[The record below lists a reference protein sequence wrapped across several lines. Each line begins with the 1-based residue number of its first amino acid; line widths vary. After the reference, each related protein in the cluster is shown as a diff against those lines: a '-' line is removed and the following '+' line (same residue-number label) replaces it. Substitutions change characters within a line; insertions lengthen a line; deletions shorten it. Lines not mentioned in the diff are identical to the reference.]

1 MTADGQDTP
10 GPERCSSCGSAELT
24 RLPMVLTDGTD
35 VLFVSC
41 QVCEGRE
48 WLTVSDGDWTSL
60 PIETV
65 LKRSTRQT

>member
-1 MTADGQDTP
+1 MTDSGEYAP
-10 GPERCSSCGSAELT
+10 GPERCSSCTSAELT

-41 QVCEGRE
+41 QVCERRE
-48 WLTVSDGDWTSL
+48 WLTLTDDGWTSL

-65 LKRSTRQT
+65 LKRSTRRT